1 MSNVRLLAVLPFLA
15 IATAANAGTTI
26 SDSRYWPSM
35 AHPNPSLNGHAQ
47 AGTPATQ
54 RQFGENR
61 VESNRFWTY
70 RGGPKTGVWSSR

>member
-1 MSNVRLLAVLPFLA
+1 MSNVCLLAVLPFLA

-35 AHPNPSLNGHAQ
+35 AHPKPSFNSRAQ
-47 AGTPATQ
+47 AVTPAAQ
-54 RQFGENR
+54 RQSREDR
-61 VESNRFWTY
+61 VESSRFWTY